1 MTVDIR
7 PYESRDWHAICR
19 IHDAARLDE
28 LRGAGLL
35 EAYLDLAATFENEGL
50 FDDQVWV
57 AECEGRVA
65 GFIAERRPGGRRD
78 HLDLRRPRPL
88 SPRHRPRARR
98 ALHRA
103 GGRARLDVLRD
114 ELMKD
119 RSDAATPVATVTE
132 GVLRHILRHI
142 DIYRRELADG
152 GGTLHAMLS
161 RHFRGTTEILL
172 ERGRIRLPLTAD
184 GVADSAVADAAACFL
199 ADGTVGVIDGWL
211 RHPRPRVEDF
221 LRVYLALLPE
231 WWPHRPAV

>member
-1 MTVDIR
+1 MDPR
-7 PYESRDWHAICR
+7 KQRSRDRLHAAALALATERPISSLTVTQLA
-19 IHDAARLDE
+19 DAAGVHRSTFYEHADSPS
-28 LRGAGLL
+28 GLV
-35 EAYLDLAATFENEGL
+35 EAALT
-50 FDDQVWV
+50 
-57 AECEGRVA
+57 AE
-65 GFIAERRPGGRRD
+65 
-78 HLDLRRPRPL
+78 
-88 SPRHRPRARR
+88 
-98 ALHRA
+98 
-103 GGRARLDVLRD
+103 LDVLRD

-119 RSDAATPVATVTE
+119 RSDAATAVATVTE

-184 GVADSAVADAAACFL
+184 GVADSAVADAAARFL